1 MQGGGGR
8 GRGNGLHNKPAVGS
22 NLVGSK
28 LRPACAEG
36 REGAGGETTGVQE
49 RQRLG
54 VVVKKVNFLL
64 WGRPLEGF
72 NQGVT

>member
-1 MQGGGGR
+1 M
-8 GRGNGLHNKPAVGS
+8 HNKPAVGS

-64 WGRPLEGF
+64 CCGGGHWRVLTRE
-72 NQGVT
+72 